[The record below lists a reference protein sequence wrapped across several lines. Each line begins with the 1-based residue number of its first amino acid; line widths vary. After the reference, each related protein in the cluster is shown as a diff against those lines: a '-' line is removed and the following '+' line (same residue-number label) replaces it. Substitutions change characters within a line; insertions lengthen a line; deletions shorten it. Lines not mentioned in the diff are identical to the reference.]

1 MRAAVI
7 SMHTSPLA
15 QPGSGDSG
23 GMNVYVLETVSALAH
38 LGVDCI
44 TYTRADAAGLPREVL
59 VEPGHLVVHI
69 EAGPHHLPKE
79 ALTDVLDEFTEAV
92 AADIAARGGV
102 DVIHA
107 NYWMSGIVAH
117 RLKHRLD
124 IPFVTTFHTLAR
136 VKASGGD
143 VESIERDRAEA
154 EVIGCAD
161 AVCVSCE
168 AEADDFRR
176 HYGDPA
182 GRLEIVSPGVE
193 HAFFTPGD
201 RTGARRAIGVEI
213 DSPLVV
219 FVGRI
224 QPLKGPDVAIRAL
237 ALLRHRDAR
246 LIVVGGASGPE
257 GGEEFE
263 RMVGLVDDLG
273 LGDRVEFR
281 PPQAHHLLSTYYR
294 AADVV
299 VVPSRSESFG
309 LVALEASA
317 CGTPV
322 VASAVGGLL
331 SLVDDGESG
340 FLVGDRRPAS
350 FAASIDAILDDPAM
364 ATSMAMTASLRSSRY
379 TWRAAAERLRA
390 TYRTVIDRSQVV
402 CQ

>member
-1 MRAAVI
+1 MEGDA
-7 SMHTSPLA
+7 PL
-15 QPGSGDSG
+15 
-23 GMNVYVLETVSALAH
+23 
-38 LGVDCI
+38 I
-44 TYTRADAAGLPREVL
+44 
-59 VEPGHLVVHI
+59 
-69 EAGPHHLPKE
+69 
-79 ALTDVLDEFTEAV
+79 
-92 AADIAARGGV
+92 
-102 DVIHA
+102 
-107 NYWMSGIVAH
+107 
-117 RLKHRLD
+117 
-124 IPFVTTFHTLAR
+124 
-136 VKASGGD
+136 
-143 VESIERDRAEA
+143 
-154 EVIGCAD
+154 
-161 AVCVSCE
+161 
-168 AEADDFRR
+168 
-176 HYGDPA
+176 
-182 GRLEIVSPGVE
+182 
-193 HAFFTPGD
+193 
-201 RTGARRAIGVEI
+201 
-213 DSPLVV
+213 V

-237 ALLRHRDAR
+237 ALSQHRDAQ
-246 LIVVGGASGPE
+246 LIVVGGASGPD
-257 GGEEFE
+257 GGEEVE

-340 FLVGDRRPAS
+340 FLVDDRRPAS